1 MHKAGWGIWNLY
13 PEKIIKGEFARLTD
27 LHNCT
32 FHLTKIGKNTKV
44 YFILLT
50 FLLDIHLQGF
60 FITDFWSQNPS
71 SLLYTCWQ
79 LYQKMQEYSVMSL

>member
-1 MHKAGWGIWNLY
+1 MVSRKI
-13 PEKIIKGEFARLTD
+13 PEQKVARLTD

-71 SLLYTCWQ
+71 SLLYTCRQ